1 MSELLHPSDLFFFS
15 FQKRKSFPPIS
26 SMGNALET
34 VSAYNVGLP
43 YKVSDGVPKG
53 VSIPVVAR
61 THLHRTHVQTVD
73 SRHAYI

>member
-1 MSELLHPSDLFFFS
+1 
-15 FQKRKSFPPIS
+15 
-26 SMGNALET
+26 MGNALET